1 MKRTIVAIAA
11 NTTPVRYISTTTN
24 RKDKSVLA
32 ELTED
37 KNQAHDFVNMEN
49 ASRIIPSLVNP
60 FERVYKAV
68 TIEVNRKASAEVDE
82 FVFN

>member
-11 NTTPVRYISTTTN
+11 NTTPVRYISTTIN

-37 KNQAHDFVNMEN
+37 KYQAHDFVNMEN
-49 ASRIIPSLVNP
+49 ANKIIPNLVNP

-68 TIEVNRKASAEVDE
+68 SIEVNRKASAEVDE

>member
-24 RKDKSVLA
+24 TKDKSVLA

>member
-1 MKRTIVAIAA
+1 MKRTIVAIVA

-37 KNQAHDFVNMEN
+37 KSQAHDFVNMDN
-49 ASRIIPSLVNP
+49 ANRIIPNLVNP

-68 TIEVNRKASAEVDE
+68 SIEVNRKASAEFDE